1 MTEQLY
7 FDDVA
12 PGQELPRLTKGPLG
26 EIHLF
31 RWSAA
36 MENWH
41 RIHYDRRFAQEQDKL
56 PDLLVNG
63 SLKQQ
68 FIVQI
73 VKDWA
78 GRDGW
83 VWKVGFQFRAMNTV
97 GDTLHVWGKVK
108 SDGTKWAGQ
117 GFTCWQYS
125 VSGSAKTGVYQIN
138 FDVSF
143 SSEPCVIA
151 TQHYPTDS
159 NSSNSWGNTRDN
171 AMVARVYNNWCQ
183 IVTGDGD
190 GDRKWRSFH
199 FIAIGP
205 V

>member
-1 MTEQLY
+1 MATGMSFEDIQ
-7 FDDVA
+7 VGT
-12 PGQELPRLTKGPLG
+12 PIGRLTKGPMSPAH
-26 EIHLF
+26 IM
-31 RWSAA
+31 RWSSA

-108 SDGTKWAGQ
+108 STERRQDYGLVVVDLGIVNQDGKENTPG
-117 GFTCWQYS
+117 
-125 VSGSAKTGVYQIN
+125 
-138 FDVSF
+138 
-143 SSEPCVIA
+143 EA
-151 TQHYPTDS
+151 TVALPFRGGKPVPYPFVPPAE
-159 NSSNSWGNTRDN
+159 R
-171 AMVARVYNNWCQ
+171 AA
-183 IVTGDGD
+183 
-190 GDRKWRSFH
+190 
-199 FIAIGP
+199 A
-205 V
+205 